1 MSKRIIATTLAP
13 QAIGPSYSQAIKAGN
28 FLYVSGQLPLDPST
42 MTFGWTTITDQTK
55 WALENLK
62 AVIQSAGY
70 SLTNVV
76 KVNIFLKD
84 INDFSAMNEV
94 YQTYFTEDFP
104 ARSAVA
110 VAGLPKD
117 ALVEIEVITYLD
129 N

>member
-13 QAIGPSYSQAIKAGN
+13 QAIGPYSQAIKAGN

-42 MTFGWTTITDQTK
+42 MTFGGTTITDQTK

-70 SLTNVV
+70 SLANVV

-117 ALVEIEVITYLD
+117 ALVEIEAIAYLD

>member
-13 QAIGPSYSQAIKAGN
+13 QAIGPYSQAIKAGN

-42 MTFGWTTITDQTK
+42 MTFGGTTITDQTK

-70 SLTNVV
+70 SLANVV

-94 YQTYFTEDFP
+94 YQNIFLPEDCLFKV
-104 ARSAVA
+104 VA

-117 ALVEIEVITYLD
+117 AFSWNWKQLFI
-129 N
+129 